1 MCDLGS
7 LTIFRTVRHPSLAL
21 PGRKEQA
28 TEDKCDES
36 RFCKHA
42 CWKRLCRQ
50 RYYVAANKDNTLLNR
65 RRELYSASLLEEIYW
80 FELFS
85 IGEGSTLL

>member
-1 MCDLGS
+1 MCDFGS
-7 LTIFRTVRHPSLAL
+7 LYYLQKLSVIHPLVL

-42 CWKRLCRQ
+42 CWEAAVSPAVLCGGKQ
-50 RYYVAANKDNTLLNR
+50 GQYTAKT
-65 RRELYSASLLEEIYW
+65 ELYSASLLK
-80 FELFS
+80 
-85 IGEGSTLL
+85 